1 MTDETGIASISASVQ
16 IGPINYALT
25 LPLSNQDRKGAMV
38 TMVLTATQGTEGS
51 GVSTLTGRV
60 EEMES
65 VRTDGALVDLSHP
78 IVEGMTTY
86 PGLPA
91 PEITTFLSRE
101 ESSERLKSG
110 VSFHIG
116 RLCLV
121 ANSGTYLDAPFHYHV
136 DGADVAALPLAP
148 RH

>member
-1 MTDETGIASISASVQ
+1 
-16 IGPINYALT
+16 
-25 LPLSNQDRKGAMV
+25 
-38 TMVLTATQGTEGS
+38 
-51 GVSTLTGRV
+51 
-60 EEMES
+60 MES